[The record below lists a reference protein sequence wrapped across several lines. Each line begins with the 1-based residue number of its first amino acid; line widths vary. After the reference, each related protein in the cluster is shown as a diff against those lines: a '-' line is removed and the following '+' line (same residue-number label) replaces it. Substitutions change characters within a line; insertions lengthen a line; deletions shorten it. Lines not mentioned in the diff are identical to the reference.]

1 VNKVHIEA
9 RKARGHEIALRFKG
23 KIVRRKDGIWNVPSE
38 TSPRKRYEVDPD
50 PTNPSCTCLD
60 HQETGEKC
68 KHLFAVLEIKGRVGG
83 KAGATPAPKAKPPK
97 PTEERDWSTYN
108 STQTNEEDEIEPLLW
123 QLCQNIQEPPYARG
137 RPPIP
142 WSDQVFAATMKVY
155 LEKSARRVMP
165 RLRRSLDE
173 GFLTR
178 PVTFNTISSF
188 LEKDEATKILLDLLV
203 RSSLPAAPFER
214 VFAADSTGF
223 AGNKFVKWQDIKYR
237 GRHEHIWAKMH
248 AMVGISTHVLTAVLI
263 KERDT
268 ADLGQLPELLR
279 ITGQNFIIEEVLC
292 DKVYNTFH
300 NQKEIAEI
308 GARAFIPPKSTF
320 TGRAG
325 GAFKASFI
333 DWNENREESLA
344 HYGQRAQVE
353 TAFSSMKMNFGDSL
367 RSKNELPMKNEALCK
382 ALNHNLR
389 CLIRLMYSHKIG
401 IEFMSA
407 IFERGKT
414 AA

>member
-1 VNKVHIEA
+1 MNKVHIEA

-23 KIVRRKDGIWNVPSE
+23 KIIRRKDGIWNVPSE
-38 TSPRKRYEVDPD
+38 TSPRKRYEVDLD
-50 PTNPSCTCLD
+50 PTNPSCSCAD

-68 KHLFAVLEIKGRVGG
+68 KHIFAALEIKGGGG
-83 KAGATPAPKAKPPK
+83 KAGASPVPKPRPPK
-97 PTEERDWSTYN
+97 PPDRDWAEYN
-108 STQTNEEDEIEPLLW
+108 GVQENEEDEFWSLLW
-123 QLCQNIQEPPYARG
+123 NLCSNIPQPSYERG

-142 WSDQVFAATMKVY
+142 WSDQVFAATMKVF
-155 LEKSARRVMP
+155 LTKSARRVMP
-165 RLRRSLDE
+165 QLRRAVEE

-188 LEKDEATKILLDLLV
+188 LEKKEATAILVDLIV
-203 RSSLPAAPFER
+203 RSSLPAVPFER

-248 AMVGISTHVLTAVLI
+248 AMMGIYTHMITAVII
-263 KERDT
+263 KERDA

-279 ITGQNFIIEEVLC
+279 ITAQNFIIEEVLC
-292 DKVYNTFH
+292 DRIYNTVR
-300 NQKEIAEI
+300 NQKEIAAF
-308 GARAFIPPKSTF
+308 GAQAYIPFKSNH
-320 TGRAG
+320 TGKRG
-325 GAFKASFI
+325 GIWKVKLTE
-333 DWNENREESLA
+333 WNEDREESLA
-344 HYGQRAQVE
+344 HYGQRAQAE
-353 TAFSSMKMNFGDSL
+353 TVFSMIKMKTGDSL

-382 ALNHNLR
+382 ALCHNIY
-389 CLIRLMYSHKIG
+389 CLIGLMRTHKIG

-407 IFERGKT
+407 LFQRAKI